1 MLHFSMNFIALSQFG
16 ILAVMAGT
24 SMEDRTRLSTRSAQA
39 GTISRILTSATII
52 PLINFFTPIVG
63 GANAYLAVAAPF
75 ALVFLIGAGVLAKTA
90 EPYDTTEKS
99 MPGGR
104 VVTFKDMIDSIVTNK
119 QLLVLVLTD
128 TLSMVAMQAPMGI
141 ATYYFMYVLGNFTLM
156 AVSMTISTVFG
167 FFASLIGPTI
177 GKKLGKKRAKVIGIF
192 ASAVAS
198 LCIMLF
204 AHSSV
209 VVYIVIG
216 CLRSIFMYAYMCFGQ
231 NYILDAAEYGYYQT
245 GKDSRTVAMSMGNI
259 PMKIGFALG
268 GAVGTYG
275 LSLIGYQ
282 PGMTATAEFIKNFMY
297 IFGGIPAALSLLAA
311 LILQFG
317 YKITDEDAAFYAS
330 ENAKR
335 MAAQAQPT
343 K

>member
-1 MLHFSMNFIALSQFG
+1 VRGVVATILLIARIADFFVCLASGPIVQRSNLKWGKYRSWLIILRWVVFLGICLQFTNTSSLPLAARLVIVTLGYFMLHFSMNFIALSQFG

-39 GTISRILTSATII
+39 GTISAILTSATII

-63 GANAYLAVAAPF
+63 GANAYLAVAAPL

-128 TLSMVAMQAPMGI
+128 TLSMVAMQASMGI

-216 CLRSIFMYAYMCFGQ
+216 CLRVDFYVCIYVFWPKLY
-231 NYILDAAEYGYYQT
+231 
-245 GKDSRTVAMSMGNI
+245 
-259 PMKIGFALG
+259 LG
-268 GAVGTYG
+268 CC
-275 LSLIGYQ
+275 
-282 PGMTATAEFIKNFMY
+282 
-297 IFGGIPAALSLLAA
+297 
-311 LILQFG
+311 
-317 YKITDEDAAFYAS
+317 
-330 ENAKR
+330 
-335 MAAQAQPT
+335 
-343 K
+343 